1 MQQAFLRVMIELRS
15 TDCLAGM
22 DDKSL
27 SPDQVGALG
36 GAVTSCVIARFLG
49 REFIE
54 RYDVFSLRTFFNT
67 SNKTMIL
74 VKGNSS

>member
-1 MQQAFLRVMIELRS
+1 MIELRS

-22 DDKSL
+22 DDESL
-27 SPDQVGALG
+27 SSDQVGALG
-36 GAVTSCVIARFLG
+36 GAVTSFIIARFLG